1 MRGRNVMA
9 KDFESF
15 KNENFEKLDL
25 YTTAI
30 IRAHGEHH
38 PEFTDIRQS
47 FEKIQA
53 ADANEDLTGEFENL
67 KEFTNDYQAPADT
80 CETVAAT
87 FELLEQADKLYT
99 NA

>member
-1 MRGRNVMA
+1 MA

-30 IRAHGEHH
+30 IRAHGERH

-47 FEKIQA
+47 FEKIQTTGV
-53 ADANEDLTGEFENL
+53 NEDLTGEFENL
-67 KEFTNDYQAPADT
+67 QALTNDYQAPADT
-80 CETVAAT
+80 CETVVAT
-87 FELLEQADKLYT
+87 FDLLKQADELYT